1 MGYSKTIALLAG
13 AAMGLT
19 TSAQAQTQDQA
30 RAYNAE
36 ALADAGGRTSTLA
49 STNVT
54 GPEISGQIQFR
65 YILNFRDDTALANE
79 MTNGFQTRRTKLEA
93 KGEIADGWSY
103 FVQIAANRDGGGVG
117 LEEGWVK
124 YAISETSNL
133 TWGQFKAPG
142 LREELVSSKRQLA
155 AERSVMNEV
164 FTQDRSQGVQYDWN
178 SENTRF
184 TVAFTD
190 GLDSENTDILSG
202 SEADWAFSGRFEYM
216 GAGDWKQF
224 ADFTSFRGSAFAWM
238 IGGAAH
244 YQSGGDTNGTTDLDL
259 FQFTVDGSVEGDGWN
274 AFAAFVY
281 RMLDVAGGLDT
292 DDLAF
297 LVQGGYF
304 LDPQWEIFGRADF
317 IMPDTYGVGIDEDF
331 TTVTV
336 GVNHYVI
343 PDSHAAKFTADVV
356 YFVDAQSESSAL
368 VSPDTGTGLLAS
380 GEDGQFALRFQFQL
394 LF

>member
-19 TSAQAQTQDQA
+19 MSAQAQTLDHA

-49 STNVT
+49 SMNAT
-54 GPEISGQIQFR
+54 GPEFSGQIQFR
-65 YILNFRDDTALANE
+65 YYLNIRDDAALVNE
-79 MTNGFQTRRTKLEA
+79 MTNGFQTRRSKLEA

-103 FVQIAANRDGGGVG
+103 FFQVAASFDGGG
-117 LEEGWVK
+117 LSLQEAWVK
-124 YAISETSNL
+124 YDISEDSNL

-155 AERSVMNEV
+155 AERSVVNET
-164 FTQDRSQGVQYDWN
+164 FTQDRSQGVQYAWD

-184 TVAFTD
+184 RVAFTD
-190 GLDSENTDILSG
+190 GLDSENTDFTGES
-202 SEADWAFSGRFEYM
+202 SDFSFSGRFEYK

-224 ADFTSFRGSAFAWM
+224 DDFTSFRTSAFAWM

-244 YQSGGDTNGTTDLDL
+244 WESGGDTNGTVDGDL
-259 FQFTVDGSVEGDGWN
+259 FQLTVDGSVEGDGWN

-281 RMLDVAGGLDT
+281 RMIDITGGT
-292 DDLAF
+292 DADDMGF

-304 LDPQWEIFGRADF
+304 LDPAWELFGRVDMV
-317 IMPDTYGVGIDEDF
+317 IPDSNYPALTGEDF

-356 YFVDAQSESSAL
+356 YFIDALSESSAV
-368 VSPDTGTGLLAS
+368 VSADSGSGLLAS